1 MTGKSSQPTRSE
13 YITKVFL
20 ILLFLGGFAL
30 VIWIGNLFAPGW
42 DAFKIDGL
50 ELLLL
55 ALATFRMGRLIAYD
69 HVTEPLRAYFTR
81 TVPDKSGAGLTVI
94 ATGTGVRRAFGQLLS
109 CPICVGTWVAALLVY
124 LLYFFPAPTKV
135 FLIFTA
141 VVGAAELIHNT
152 TEALCWSGVLSR
164 VRSGEVIRQQQA
176 EKRSGS
182 EED

>member
-1 MTGKSSQPTRSE
+1 MTGKSSQPTHSE
-13 YITKVFL
+13 YMIKVIL
-20 ILLFLGGFAL
+20 ILIFLGGFAVVFL
-30 VIWIGNLFAPGW
+30 IGNFMAPGW
-42 DAFKIDGL
+42 DAFQINAL
-50 ELLLL
+50 ELVLLS
-55 ALATFRMGRLIAYD
+55 LATFRMGRLIAYD

-164 VRSGEVIRQQQA
+164 VRSGEVIRRQQA
-176 EKRSGS
+176 EKRS
-182 EED
+182 EPEQD